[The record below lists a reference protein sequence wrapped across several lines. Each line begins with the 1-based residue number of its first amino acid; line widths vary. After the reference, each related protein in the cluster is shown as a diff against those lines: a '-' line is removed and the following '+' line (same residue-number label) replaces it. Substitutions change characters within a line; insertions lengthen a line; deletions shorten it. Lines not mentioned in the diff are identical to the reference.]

1 MALQKSLGT
10 AKKAVTEAVSRDI
23 IKQMKS
29 GITDKSLP
37 VQRAAAE
44 VHNLLY
50 KYDFFTLIFHPH
62 TGPYRNVPIHGK

>member
-29 GITDKSLP
+29 GITDKALP

-50 KYDFFTLIFHPH
+50 IYDLFTLIFHPH
-62 TGPYRNVPIHGK
+62 TGPYRNVPFHGE